1 MKYNCIPESALCLL
15 NCAVLYF
22 NKRSVLSRGV
32 YYPHSTHVPWVVSS
46 CVCKSCERR
55 PLRGIHVFS
64 TLV

>member
-32 YYPHSTHVPWVVSS
+32 YYPTVRMFHWVVSS

-55 PLRGIHVFS
+55 PLRGIRVFS